1 MHGRIVQLNTSP
13 GGVPKL
19 PVPEAEVTPSGMAGD
34 RQRNL
39 RFHGGPQRALCLY
52 SLEVIQR
59 LQGEGHPIHPGS
71 TGENVTVSGLPWE
84 EVRPGVRLALGE
96 EVVVEVTSYTVPC
109 KNIAASFFEGEFTRI
124 SQKVH
129 PGDSRVYARVVQGG
143 RLRAG
148 DAVWVLEPDPGC
160 NFSPPSGV

>member
-1 MHGRIVQLNTSP
+1 MHGRIVQLSTSP
-13 GGVPKL
+13 GGIPKL
-19 PVPEAEVTPSGMAGD
+19 PVPEAEVTPSGMEGD

-59 LQGEGHPIHPGS
+59 LQREGHPIRPGS

-109 KNIAASFFEGEFTRI
+109 KNIAASFRDGEFIRI
-124 SQKVH
+124 SQKLH
-129 PGDSRVYARVVQGG
+129 PGDSRVYARVLQGG

-148 DAVWVLEPDPGC
+148 DAVRLVHLQ
-160 NFSPPSGV
+160 

>member
-19 PVPEAEVTPSGMAGD
+19 PVPGAEVTPSGMAGD

-59 LQGEGHPIHPGS
+59 LRGEGHPIHPGS

-96 EVVVEVTSYTVPC
+96 EVVVEVTSYTAPC
-109 KNIAASFFEGEFTRI
+109 KNIAASFRDGEFTRI
-124 SQKVH
+124 SQKLH
-129 PGDSRVYARVVQGG
+129 PGDSRVYARVLQGG

-148 DAVWVLEPDPGC
+148 DVVRLLDAERNLL
-160 NFSPPSGV
+160 PPSGV